1 MNTNGH
7 HRGPT
12 PNVAASVSELTR
24 NVIELS
30 ELQSELL
37 MLDLQKSAKNAKSTV
52 VLGVV
57 AACLLLASVPVLL
70 LALGELLVEQLEWSR
85 AAGYGVAALFGL
97 MSSGIVGG
105 IAYGYVKDGLVT
117 LERSRHELRRNIS
130 WLKSTLKSQAH
141 SPSPERPI
149 NH

>member
-7 HRGPT
+7 HRTPM

-24 NVIELS
+24 NVIELT

-37 MLDLQKSAKNAKSTV
+37 MLDLQKSSKNAKSTV
-52 VLGVV
+52 ILGVV

-70 LALGELLVEQLEWSR
+70 LAFGELLVEQLEWSR
-85 AAGYGVAALFGL
+85 AASYFVAALFGL
-97 MSSGIVGG
+97 VASGIVGG
-105 IAYGYVKDGLVT
+105 IAYGYVKNGLVT

-130 WLKSTLKSQAH
+130 WLKSTLKAQSS
-141 SPSPERPI
+141 SPTADRPI
-149 NH
+149 NY